1 LFAAHQEIIRRNRYD
16 LRVYPEMVG
25 AQGFHRRGD
34 FGAHRGL
41 SPRIIVCTVGLSL
54 AFGAVEARAAK
65 AAPAVAIGQ
74 TAPNLG
80 AAIRDLGVLPPPSDA
95 DNPTQTSPSAAT
107 VSSAQPVPEL
117 PVWAMLLLFFGGLG
131 LAGLK
136 RGRKDRLSPGID

>member
-1 LFAAHQEIIRRNRYD
+1 
-16 LRVYPEMVG
+16 MVG
-25 AQGFHRRGD
+25 GGGFHRRGE

-41 SPRIIVCTVGLSL
+41 SPRIIVCMVGLSL
-54 AFGAVEARAAK
+54 GLGAVEARAAK

-74 TAPNLG
+74 TASNPG
-80 AAIRDLGVLPPPSDA
+80 DAVRDLGVLSPPPDA

-136 RGRKDRLSPGID
+136 RGRKDRLSPGLE